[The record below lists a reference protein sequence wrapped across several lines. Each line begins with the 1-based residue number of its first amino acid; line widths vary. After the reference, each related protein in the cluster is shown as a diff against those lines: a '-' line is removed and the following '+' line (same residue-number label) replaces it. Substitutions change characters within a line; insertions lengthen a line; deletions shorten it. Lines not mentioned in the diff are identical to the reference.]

1 MSNVTFV
8 HAVVAGHT
16 LSTVA
21 SVVPD
26 VLRICIWI
34 WSYVIVSVQCGWYQK
49 LSVELPLGTVTVC
62 VSVLLPFTAAV
73 APTCADELRVWAVV
87 PIRGTNA
94 PLALHDAR
102 LPVSKPPFWTTFAVG
117 V

>member
-34 WSYVIVSVQCGWYQK
+34 WSYVSVSVQCGWYQK
-49 LSVELPLGTVTVC
+49 LSVEPPLGTVTVC
-62 VSVLLPFTAAV
+62 VSVLLPLTAPV
-73 APTCADELRVWAVV
+73 DPTCADEPPVCAVV
-87 PIRGTNA
+87 LMRGTNA
-94 PLALHDAR
+94 PLALHAPR
-102 LPVSKPPFWTTFAVG
+102 LPVSNPPFWTTFAV
-117 V
+117 